1 MLLRLAQLGANCS
14 EDCKPIRRYV
24 AKLADEL
31 KEIEKKTFSVNVD
44 GKDIKVTVSFD
55 ILPNDMKYL
64 AFLSGELP
72 ISAKYFSSFANVQ
85 KDEIGDVTS
94 TYGVESSNK
103 WQPWGYP
110 HRIAVAAAVA
120 KKKEGLACSRLKPA
134 TIRQKVTTFIAQK
147 KSRQEFPPLLGQTIN
162 KIKVEPLHVKH

>member
-1 MLLRLAQLGANCS
+1 MSFLNCSLRVSSHEENFLLLGTYCS

-24 AKLADEL
+24 AKLNDKL
-31 KEIEKKTFSVNVD
+31 KEIEKKTFPVNVD
-44 GKDIKVTVSFD
+44 GKDIKVTFSFH
-55 ILPNDMKYL
+55 IFPNDMKYL
-64 AFLSGELP
+64 AFLAGELP
-72 ISAKYFSSFANVQ
+72 ISAKYFSPFANVQ

-120 KKKEGLACSRLKPA
+120 KKKELACSYLKPA
-134 TIRQKVTTFIAQK
+134 TIRQKVTSFIAQK
-147 KSRQEFPPLLGQTIN
+147 KSTGISTLARSSD
-162 KIKVEPLHVKH
+162 